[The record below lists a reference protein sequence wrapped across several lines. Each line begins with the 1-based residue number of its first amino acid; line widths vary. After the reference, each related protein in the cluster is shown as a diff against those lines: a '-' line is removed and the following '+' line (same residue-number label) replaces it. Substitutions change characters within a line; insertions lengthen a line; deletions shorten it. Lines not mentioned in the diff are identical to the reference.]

1 MGQPGSGDQLSRRSL
16 QIVELVLH
24 QSMRVHL
31 VDGTFELFR
40 HFYGL
45 RHVHDSP
52 GYERAAV
59 AGVIQTL
66 ISMLE
71 GGATHMGVATDHV
84 IESFRNDLY
93 DGYKTG
99 EGIDPRLWDQF
110 VPLEEAV
117 AALGVVI
124 WPMVEVEADD
134 ALAAAAA
141 VAASDRRVDQVII
154 YSPDKDLAQ
163 CVRGD
168 RVVQFDRRTGQMRN
182 EAGILANFGV
192 SPASIPDYLA
202 LVGDSADGYP
212 GLPGWGAR
220 SAAAVLARYGSIDKI
235 PTDSSVWE
243 VTVRGAPKLAQ
254 TLRERREDAV
264 LFRKL
269 ATLRTDQPR
278 VTVDALLFR
287 GVTPKFEALAASWG
301 RPQLAARA
309 KAITIAEAD

>member
-1 MGQPGSGDQLSRRSL
+1 
-16 QIVELVLH
+16 
-24 QSMRVHL
+24 MRVHL

-40 HFYGL
+40 HFYGI
-45 RHVHDSP
+45 RHLNDTP

-71 GGATHMGVATDHV
+71 AGATHLGVATDHV

-99 EGIDPRLWDQF
+99 EGIDPRLWAQF

-141 VAASDRRVDQVII
+141 VASADPRVEQVVIH
-154 YSPDKDLAQ
+154 SPDKDLAQ

-168 RVVQFDRRTGQMRN
+168 RIVQLDRRTGRTRN
-182 EAGILANFGV
+182 EAGVQSDFGV
-192 SPASIPDYLA
+192 PPASIPDYLA
-202 LVGDSADGYP
+202 LVGDAADGYP

-220 SAAAVLARYGSIDKI
+220 SAAALLARYGRIEKI
-235 PTDSSVWE
+235 PPQASDWS
-243 VTVRGAPKLAQ
+243 VTVRGAPKLAE
-254 TLRERREDAV
+254 TLRERRDEAL

-269 ATLRTDQPR
+269 ATLRTDMPR
-278 VTVDALLFR
+278 VTVDGLAFR
-287 GVTPKFEALAASWG
+287 GVTPEFEALAASWG
-301 RPQLAARA
+301 RPALATRA
-309 KAITIAEAD
+309 KAIAGTRSH